1 MGAEMPIGLLTL
13 EIHIPDARSLKDKRQ
28 VLRSL
33 KDTLRAHFNVA
44 VAELDHQDLWQR
56 SRVGVVS
63 ISSDSKHLEGS
74 IAAIAAASERL
85 LGRDLVSQEIEY
97 FEDTAP

>member
-1 MGAEMPIGLLTL
+1 MPIGLLTL

-33 KDTLRAHFNVA
+33 KDRLRAHYNVA
-44 VAELDHQDLWQR
+44 IAELEHQELWQR

-63 ISSDSKHLEGS
+63 ISGDSKYLEES
-74 IAAIAAASERL
+74 LEAIAAESERI
-85 LGRDLVSQEIEY
+85 LGRDLVSQEIDY
-97 FEDTAP
+97 FEGSE

>member
-1 MGAEMPIGLLTL
+1 MPIGLLTL

-33 KDTLRAHFNVA
+33 KDRLRGQFNVA

-56 SRVGVVS
+56 ALVGVVS
-63 ISSDSKHLEGS
+63 LSGDEEHLHQFFRAVIEE
-74 IAAIAAASERL
+74 SERL
-85 LGRDLVSQEIEY
+85 LGRDLVSHELEVL
-97 FEDTAP
+97 

>member
-1 MGAEMPIGLLTL
+1 MPIGLVTL

-33 KDTLRAHFNVA
+33 KDRLRGHFNVA

-56 SRVGVVS
+56 SVVGVVG
-63 ISSDSKHLEGS
+63 ISADDQYLSQSMAAVLE
-74 IAAIAAASERL
+74 ASEQV
-85 LGRDLVSQEIEY
+85 LGRDLISHEIDY
-97 FEDTAP
+97 F

>member
-1 MGAEMPIGLLTL
+1 MPIGLLTL

-33 KDTLRAHFNVA
+33 KDRLRAHYNVA
-44 VAELDHQDLWQR
+44 VAELEHQELWQR

-63 ISSDSKHLEGS
+63 ISGDSQYLEES
-74 IAAIAAASERL
+74 LQAIAAESERI
-85 LGRDLVSQEIEY
+85 LGRDLVSQEIDY
-97 FEDTAP
+97 FEGSE